1 MGIFHCYVCL
11 PEGNICSKGHGTRH
25 QGKVFHYLIYIYING
40 ESRDIFRD
48 SELGAGLGNSM
59 GPQQGPMSLGV
70 PENPTEY
77 RVNTV
82 SSSIYT
88 SIDQS

>member
-1 MGIFHCYVCL
+1 MFVYRRVTFVQKDMEHDT
-11 PEGNICSKGHGTRH
+11 KGRFFITL
-25 QGKVFHYLIYIYING
+25 YIYIYING